1 MNIEPTL
8 VLIPCFSGAPW
19 DVERMRSTAIGHRPM
34 RTLRLPDGVDDMER
48 YADAVA
54 ASIADLDQ
62 YVLVGD
68 SFGANIALALAT
80 RQPQGLRG
88 LVMSGG
94 FAANPIESSLWKA
107 AMRLMGRLRGPA
119 YRQVVLRAHAHR
131 LASPHDGEGQT
142 PWSERASRELFL
154 TNTPAESFGARV
166 AAAFNADYTGLL
178 AAVDVPTLIL
188 TPSHDVLIGED
199 AARIMREGI
208 PDAREVILP
217 RTGHMFR
224 FSHPDTYADAV
235 EAFLVGA
242 VENRVPA
249 DAAR

>member
-1 MNIEPTL
+1 MSNELTL

-19 DVERMRSTAIGHRPM
+19 DVDRVRRTPVGHRPM
-34 RTLRLPDGVDDMER
+34 RTLRLPEGVDDMEV

-54 ASIADLDQ
+54 TDVADLDQ

-80 RQPQGLRG
+80 RRPRGLRG

-94 FAANPIESSLWKA
+94 FAANPIDSPLWKA
-107 AMRLMGRLRGPA
+107 AMQAMDRARGGA
-119 YRQVVLRAHAHR
+119 YRQIVLRAHAHR
-131 LASPHDGEGQT
+131 LASPYDDEGQT
-142 PWSERASRELFL
+142 PWSEQASRQLFL
-154 TNTPAESFGARV
+154 DNTPAESFGARV
-166 AAAFNADYTGLL
+166 AAAFNADYTRRL

-208 PDAREVILP
+208 PGAREVILP

-224 FSHPDTYADAV
+224 FSHPDTYAHAVEEFLIDAV
-235 EAFLVGA
+235 EQAVTGA
-242 VENRVPA
+242 TR
-249 DAAR
+249 